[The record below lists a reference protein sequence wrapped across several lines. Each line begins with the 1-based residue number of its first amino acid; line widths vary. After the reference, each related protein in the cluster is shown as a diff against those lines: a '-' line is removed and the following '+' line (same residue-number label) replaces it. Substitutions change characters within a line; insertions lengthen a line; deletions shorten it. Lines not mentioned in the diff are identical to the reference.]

1 MKVLFNK
8 LKKVPKVLLVIYIL
22 TMIAYLTGYIFL
34 VINLIHLTGIETF
47 WRIILI
53 IVLGLWFIIYFFW
66 NLINLI
72 LKKKASF
79 IITTILSIILVV
91 LFGIGSYYI
100 GVINK
105 GISNLTEKAYV
116 TYTANLVTLKDT
128 VIDKDSILGMINS
141 SDDIEGNVLAKE
153 LIKKENLTNNK
164 VNTYAS
170 YYEMIDD
177 LLNGEVDGIFLNS
190 NYLTIFG
197 EEEGFEKLKDTVV
210 AYTYSKKM
218 ENKDTKIV
226 SNKSLTEP
234 FTVLLMGVDSTPEFC
249 S

>member
-79 IITTILSIILVV
+79 IIKTILSIILVV
-91 LFGIGSYYI
+91 LFGIGS
-100 GVINK
+100 
-105 GISNLTEKAYV
+105 
-116 TYTANLVTLKDT
+116 
-128 VIDKDSILGMINS
+128 
-141 SDDIEGNVLAKE
+141 
-153 LIKKENLTNNK
+153 
-164 VNTYAS
+164 
-170 YYEMIDD
+170 
-177 LLNGEVDGIFLNS
+177 
-190 NYLTIFG
+190 
-197 EEEGFEKLKDTVV
+197 
-210 AYTYSKKM
+210 
-218 ENKDTKIV
+218 
-226 SNKSLTEP
+226 
-234 FTVLLMGVDSTPEFC
+234 
-249 S
+249 